1 MQSLQIN
8 NSVVLVGKISSEI
21 TLSHLVPGKKIFR
34 FTLGI
39 PRLSG
44 ALDNIIITAPQELLS
59 SKNHEEGEIICVNGQ
74 FRSYNNNSGVGNK
87 LALSVFAKNIDFQ
100 KNPDDNIEYINEI
113 ILYGYICREPIYRTT
128 PFGREITDL
137 LIAVNRAYNKSDYIP
152 CIAWGKNAKYSK
164 LLGVGDKVSIE
175 GRIQSR
181 EYQKKINENEFVT
194 KTAFE
199 VSISKIT

>member
-8 NSVVLVGKISSEI
+8 NSVVLVGKTSSELK
-21 TLSHLVPGKKIFR
+21 LSHRVPGKNIYA
-34 FTLGI
+34 FTLSV
-39 PRLSG
+39 PRISG
-44 ALDNIIITAPQELLS
+44 VLDKIIITAPQD
-59 SKNHEEGEIICVNGQ
+59 IAICENYKISDTVSVTGQ

-87 LALSVFAKNIDFQ
+87 LALSVFAKKIDSV
-100 KNPDDNIEYINEI
+100 KMMADDVEYINEI
-113 ILYGYICREPIYRTT
+113 ILFGYICREPIYRTT

-152 CIAWGKNAKYSK
+152 CIAWGKNAKYAKMLSI
-164 LLGVGDKVSIE
+164 GDKVNIK

-181 EYQKKINENEFVT
+181 EYQKKINDSEFIT

-199 VSISKIT
+199 VSISNIT